1 MTAFMVRSHLLQFAF
16 ALAIGLATPAASAQD
31 SAQDSG
37 RDHDH
42 DGRHGQGH
50 AQWHDSFYQKLLIP
64 GTKSSCCNLSDCRPT
79 QIRTNGDHYE
89 IMKDGRWIRVDPSKI
104 VKAEAPHGGAHIC
117 APDLGRGS
125 RDPDLVYCIVMPSEI

>member
-1 MTAFMVRSHLLQFAF
+1 MSTFTVSAFTVRSILLQFVF
-16 ALAIGLATPAASAQD
+16 ALAIGVAASAASAQ
-31 SAQDSG
+31 
-37 RDHDH
+37 DHDH

-50 AQWHDSFYQKLLIP
+50 AQWHDGFYQKLLIP

-104 VKAEAPHGGAHIC
+104 VKAEAPDGGAHIC
-117 APDLGRGS
+117 APDVHDTRGAT
-125 RDPDLVYCIVMPSEI
+125 RDPDMVYCIVMPSEI